1 MALSRAGC
9 ILVRPENQAGALETH
24 SQLEQCVLH
33 RPMLR
38 LEITDGFLID
48 QRDA

>member
-9 ILVRPENQAGALETH
+9 ILVRPENQAGALETD
-24 SQLEQCVLH
+24 SQLEQCVLQ

-38 LEITDGFLID
+38 LEMPEGFLID
-48 QRDA
+48 ERDA